1 MNEFKNF
8 INVLVIIILSIF
20 TIGLTALYVSSSNVD
35 IRSNLGLLYLP
46 LCLFILL
53 WGIKLNEDYENE

>member
-1 MNEFKNF
+1 MDEFKNF

-20 TIGLTALYVSSSNVD
+20 TIGLTVLYVNPSNVD
-35 IRSNLGLLYLP
+35 IRCGLGAMYIP

-53 WGIKLNEDYENE
+53 WGMKLDNDYK